1 MVTLRRTVR
10 FSLPPP
16 GSPFDPASPRRNAYA
31 GWPSAVGIGVWGEID
46 VVVRGEPD
54 RHTGYLINI
63 TELDRAVRD
72 SALPFLHAEFGRQA
86 REAVAVEP
94 VSTLPELFRR
104 VGAHLAE
111 RALPDR
117 PVSLTRLGWR
127 VTPFHAVAI
136 EPRPATPPM
145 STSVELLQRF
155 EFSASHRLHCP
166 EYDAATN
173 ERIFGK
179 CNNPNG
185 HGHNY
190 QVEVRVETSLSN
202 APQVR
207 LADIERIVD
216 DTVIRRFDHKH
227 LNSDCPEFAS
237 LNPSVEHIAKVCFD
251 LLAEPFRV
259 RGATLRGVTVWETEK
274 TACTYPAC

>member
-1 MVTLRRTVR
+1 M
-10 FSLPPP
+10 
-16 GSPFDPASPRRNAYA
+16 
-31 GWPSAVGIGVWGEID
+31 
-46 VVVRGEPD
+46 VVRGEPD
-54 RHTGYLINI
+54 PRTGYLINI

-72 SALPFLHAEFGRQA
+72 TALPFLHEAFERQA
-86 REAVAVEP
+86 REHVAVEP

-104 VGAHLAE
+104 VAAHLAE
-111 RALPDR
+111 RELPDR

-136 EPRPATPPM
+136 EPRHAPSESHPM
-145 STSVELLQRF
+145 TGTQTDRVELLQRF

-190 QVEVRVETSLSN
+190 QVEVRVETPLAN
-202 APQVR
+202 APRVR

-251 LLAEPFRV
+251 LLTEPFRV
-259 RGATLRGVTVWETEK
+259 AGATLRGVTVWETEK
-274 TACTYPAC
+274 TACTYPA